1 MGICKLVI
9 KAYDDNSYGSEK
21 GEFVTTINPT
31 NLKISNKIDYVD
43 SQMMGNPTWALQY
56 NKSQP
61 RILSFSLLFD
71 NTGIFPNSNIDVKQQ
86 VKNLEWL
93 IFSNQKDINEPY
105 FVRIIWGDID
115 FKGKL
120 LKLETSF
127 SMFKNDGSPI
137 RAQADIEI
145 IEHHAEEIRGESQK
159 EIKEEEKNENKTEE
173 KNENNKN
180 TNEQAENKSN
190 DENAEENKDSNT
202 EAKEEVE
209 EAKNKEEEKT
219 EENKEEENANN
230 KEEENKEENKE
241 EENANDKEEE
251 KTEENKEEENANDQE
266 EENKEEEN
274 ANDQEEEKT
283 EEEKANDQEEEKT
296 EENKDENKDE
306 NTKENKS
313 EGKNVEGKTHS
324 SIIKA
329 GDSLPS
335 ITKKNLTGLSKIG
348 SILSKVAK
356 LNLLDS
362 LRKLVVGAAL
372 LLPLTIAALLA
383 LLLKKLI
390 SLIKR
395 GVTFIKSK
403 TKKVINKIRNKGAK
417 IAKKTKKG
425 ISNIKNTTKNGLNKI
440 KKGANNIKNN
450 TKKGYQKVKNKVKRK

>member
-120 LKLETSF
+120 LRLETSF

-190 DENAEENKDSNT
+190 DENAEENNDSNT

-219 EENKEEENANN
+219 EENKEEEDV
-230 KEEENKEENKE
+230 
-241 EENANDKEEE
+241 NDKEEE

-266 EENKEEEN
+266 DENKEENKEEEN

-283 EEEKANDQEEEKT
+283 EENKEEEKVNDQEEENKEENTDKNT
-296 EENKDENKDE
+296 EENKSD
-306 NTKENKS
+306 
-313 EGKNVEGKTHS
+313 GKNVEGKTHS

-372 LLPLTIAALLA
+372 LIPLTIAALLA
-383 LLLKKLI
+383 LLLKKFI

-403 TKKVINKIRNKGAK
+403 TKK
-417 IAKKTKKG
+417 G
-425 ISNIKNTTKNGLNKI
+425 ISNIKNTKKNGLNKI
-440 KKGANNIKNN
+440 KKGANKIKNN
-450 TKKGYQKVKNKVKRK
+450 TKKGYQKVKNKVKKK

>member
-219 EENKEEENANN
+219 EENKEEENAN
-230 KEEENKEENKE
+230 
-241 EENANDKEEE
+241 
-251 KTEENKEEENANDQE
+251 DQE

-274 ANDQEEEKT
+274 ANDQEEENK

-395 GVTFIKSK
+395 GVTFIKNK

-440 KKGANNIKNN
+440 KKGANKIKNN

>member
-105 FVRIIWGDID
+105 FIRIIWGDID

-145 IEHHAEEIRGESQK
+145 IEHHAEEIHGESQK
-159 EIKEEEKNENKTEE
+159 EIKEEEENENKTEE

-219 EENKEEENANN
+219 EDNKEEENTN
-230 KEEENKEENKE
+230 NKEENK
-241 EENANDKEEE
+241 DK
-251 KTEENKEEENANDQE
+251 
-266 EENKEEEN
+266 
-274 ANDQEEEKT
+274 
-283 EEEKANDQEEEKT
+283 
-296 EENKDENKDE
+296 
-306 NTKENKS
+306 NTAENKS
-313 EGKNVEGKTHS
+313 EGKNIEGKTHS

-356 LNLLDS
+356 LNLLNS

-372 LLPLTIAALLA
+372 LIPLTIAALLA
-383 LLLKKLI
+383 LLFKKLI
-390 SLIKR
+390 SAIKR

-403 TKKVINKIRNKGAK
+403 TKKVINKIKNRGSK
-417 IAKKTKKG
+417 ITNNTKKG
-425 ISNIKNTTKNGLNKI
+425 ISNIKNSTKNGFNKI
-440 KKGANNIKNN
+440 KKGANKITNN
-450 TKKGYQKVKNKVKRK
+450 TKKGYQKVKNKI

>member
-56 NKSQP
+56 NKTQP

-230 KEEENKEENKE
+230 KEEEKTEENKE

-251 KTEENKEEENANDQE
+251 KTEENKEEENANDKE
-266 EENKEEEN
+266 EENKEENKEEEN
-274 ANDQEEEKT
+274 ANDQEEENK
-283 EEEKANDQEEEKT
+283 EENKDKDT
-296 EENKDENKDE
+296 EENK
-306 NTKENKS
+306 S
-313 EGKNVEGKTHS
+313 EEKNVEGKTHS

-362 LRKLVVGAAL
+362 LRKLIVGAAL
-372 LLPLTIAALLA
+372 LIPLTIAALLA

-403 TKKVINKIRNKGAK
+403 TKK
-417 IAKKTKKG
+417 G
-425 ISNIKNTTKNGLNKI
+425 ISNIKNASKNGLNKI
-440 KKGANNIKNN
+440 KKGANKITNN

>member
-43 SQMMGNPTWALQY
+43 SQMMGNPTWTLQY

-230 KEEENKEENKE
+230 KEEEKTEENKE
-241 EENANDKEEE
+241 EENTKDQEEE
-251 KTEENKEEENANDQE
+251 NKEENKEEENANDQE

-274 ANDQEEEKT
+274 ANDQEDENKDENK
-283 EEEKANDQEEEKT
+283 EEEKANDQEEE
-296 EENKDENKDE
+296 NKEENKDE

-372 LLPLTIAALLA
+372 LIPLTIAALLA
-383 LLLKKLI
+383 LLFKKLI

-403 TKKVINKIRNKGAK
+403 TKK
-417 IAKKTKKG
+417 G
-425 ISNIKNTTKNGLNKI
+425 ISNIKNTSKNGLNKI
-440 KKGANNIKNN
+440 KKGANKITNN
-450 TKKGYQKVKNKVKRK
+450 TKKGYQGIKNKVKRK

>member
-219 EENKEEENANN
+219 EENKEEE
-230 KEEENKEENKE
+230 
-241 EENANDKEEE
+241 
-251 KTEENKEEENANDQE
+251 
-266 EENKEEEN
+266 
-274 ANDQEEEKT
+274 
-283 EEEKANDQEEEKT
+283 KANDQEDENT
-296 EENKDENKDE
+296 EENKDK
-306 NTKENKS
+306 NTEDNKS
-313 EGKNVEGKTHS
+313 DGKNVEGKTHS

-362 LRKLVVGAAL
+362 LRKLIVGAAL

-395 GVTFIKSK
+395 GVTFIKNK

>member
-43 SQMMGNPTWALQY
+43 SQMMGNPTWTLQY

-93 IFSNQKDINEPY
+93 IFSNQKDIDEPY

-190 DENAEENKDSNT
+190 DENAEENNDSNT

-209 EAKNKEEEKT
+209 EAK
-219 EENKEEENANN
+219 
-230 KEEENKEENKE
+230 NKE

-251 KTEENKEEENANDQE
+251 KTEENKEEENTNDLEEESKEEENANDKEEEKTEENKEEEKANDQE
-266 EENKEEEN
+266 EENKEEN
-274 ANDQEEEKT
+274 KDKN
-283 EEEKANDQEEEKT
+283 T
-296 EENKDENKDE
+296 EENKSDGE
-306 NTKENKS
+306 
-313 EGKNVEGKTHS
+313 NVEGKTHS

-372 LLPLTIAALLA
+372 LIPLTIAALLA
-383 LLLKKLI
+383 LLFKKLI

-403 TKKVINKIRNKGAK
+403 TKK
-417 IAKKTKKG
+417 G
-425 ISNIKNTTKNGLNKI
+425 ISNIKNTSKNGLNKI
-440 KKGANNIKNN
+440 KKGANKITNN

>member
-56 NKSQP
+56 NKTQP

-93 IFSNQKDINEPY
+93 IFSNQKDIDEPY

-190 DENAEENKDSNT
+190 DENAEENNDSNT

-219 EENKEEENANN
+219 EENKEEENAND
-230 KEEENKEENKE
+230 KEEEKTEENKE

-266 EENKEEEN
+266 EENKEEN
-274 ANDQEEEKT
+274 KEE
-283 EEEKANDQEEEKT
+283 DT
-296 EENKDENKDE
+296 EENK
-306 NTKENKS
+306 S
-313 EGKNVEGKTHS
+313 EEKNVEGKTHS

-362 LRKLVVGAAL
+362 LRKLIVGAAL
-372 LLPLTIAALLA
+372 LIPLTIAALLA

-403 TKKVINKIRNKGAK
+403 TKK
-417 IAKKTKKG
+417 G
-425 ISNIKNTTKNGLNKI
+425 ISNIKNASKNGLNKI
-440 KKGANNIKNN
+440 KKGANKITNN

>member
-219 EENKEEENANN
+219 EENKEEEEANGQ
-230 KEEENKEENKE
+230 EEEKTEENKE
-241 EENANDKEEE
+241 EEEANDQEEE

-266 EENKEEEN
+266 EENKE
-274 ANDQEEEKT
+274 
-283 EEEKANDQEEEKT
+283 
-296 EENKDENKDE
+296 ENKDE

-395 GVTFIKSK
+395 GVTFIKNK

-417 IAKKTKKG
+417 IAKK
-425 ISNIKNTTKNGLNKI
+425 
-440 KKGANNIKNN
+440 
-450 TKKGYQKVKNKVKRK
+450 YQKYHKKWP

>member
-159 EIKEEEKNENKTEE
+159 EIKEEEKNENETEE

-219 EENKEEENANN
+219 EENKEEEKTEEN
-230 KEEENKEENKE
+230 KEEKKTEENKEENKE

-266 EENKEEEN
+266 EENK
-274 ANDQEEEKT
+274 
-283 EEEKANDQEEEKT
+283 

-395 GVTFIKSK
+395 GVTFIKNK

>member
-219 EENKEEENANN
+219 EENKEEENANDQEEEN
-230 KEEENKEENKE
+230 KEEENAKDQEEENKEENKE
-241 EENANDKEEE
+241 EEK
-251 KTEENKEEENANDQE
+251 ANDQE
-266 EENKEEEN
+266 EENKEE
-274 ANDQEEEKT
+274 
-283 EEEKANDQEEEKT
+283 
-296 EENKDENKDE
+296 NKDK
-306 NTKENKS
+306 NTEDNKS
-313 EGKNVEGKTHS
+313 DGKNVEGKTHS

-362 LRKLVVGAAL
+362 LRKLIVGAAL

-395 GVTFIKSK
+395 GVTFIKNK

>member
-219 EENKEEENANN
+219 EENKEEENANDQ
-230 KEEENKEENKE
+230 KEENI
-241 EENANDKEEE
+241 DG
-251 KTEENKEEENANDQE
+251 Q
-266 EENKEEEN
+266 
-274 ANDQEEEKT
+274 
-283 EEEKANDQEEEKT
+283 
-296 EENKDENKDE
+296 
-306 NTKENKS
+306 
-313 EGKNVEGKTHS
+313 THS
-324 SIIKA
+324 NIVKA

-335 ITKKNLTGLSKIG
+335 ITKNNLTGFSKTG

-362 LRKLVVGAAL
+362 LRKLVAGAAL
-372 LLPLTIAALLA
+372 LIPLTIAALLA
-383 LLLKKLI
+383 LLLKKLV

-395 GVTFIKSK
+395 GVTFIK
-403 TKKVINKIRNKGAK
+403 N
-417 IAKKTKKG
+417 KTKKG
-425 ISNIKNTTKNGLNKI
+425 INKVKTGTSKITEKAKKKGNSIKNAGKNGFKKI
-440 KKGANNIKNN
+440 KNGAKN
-450 TKKGYQKVKNKVKRK
+450 GYQKTKNMVK

>member
-219 EENKEEENANN
+219 EENKEEEKTEEN
-230 KEEENKEENKE
+230 KEEKKTEENKEENKE

-266 EENKEEEN
+266 EENKEDEN
-274 ANDQEEEKT
+274 KDKN
-283 EEEKANDQEEEKT
+283 T
-296 EENKDENKDE
+296 EENKSD
-306 NTKENKS
+306 
-313 EGKNVEGKTHS
+313 GKNVEGKTHS

-395 GVTFIKSK
+395 GVTFIKNK

-440 KKGANNIKNN
+440 KKGANKIKNN

>member
-219 EENKEEENANN
+219 EENKEEENAND
-230 KEEENKEENKE
+230 KEEEKTEENKE

-251 KTEENKEEENANDQE
+251 KTEEENA
-266 EENKEEEN
+266 K
-274 ANDQEEEKT
+274 DQEEEKT
-283 EEEKANDQEEEKT
+283 EENKEEEKANDQE

-362 LRKLVVGAAL
+362 LRKLIVGAAL

-395 GVTFIKSK
+395 GVTFIKNK

-440 KKGANNIKNN
+440 KKGANKIKNN

>member
-120 LKLETSF
+120 LRLETSF

-230 KEEENKEENKE
+230 KEEEKTEENKE

-266 EENKEEEN
+266 EENK
-274 ANDQEEEKT
+274 
-283 EEEKANDQEEEKT
+283 

-395 GVTFIKSK
+395 GVTFIKNK

-440 KKGANNIKNN
+440 KKGANKIKNN

>member
-120 LKLETSF
+120 LRLETSF

-219 EENKEEENANN
+219 EENKEEENAND
-230 KEEENKEENKE
+230 KEEEKTEENKE
-241 EENANDKEEE
+241 EEDVNDKEEE

-266 EENKEEEN
+266 EENKEENKEEEN
-274 ANDQEEEKT
+274 ANDQEEENK
-283 EEEKANDQEEEKT
+283 EDENKDKNT
-296 EENKDENKDE
+296 EENKSD
-306 NTKENKS
+306 
-313 EGKNVEGKTHS
+313 GKNVEGKTHS

-372 LLPLTIAALLA
+372 LIPLTIAALLA
-383 LLLKKLI
+383 LLLKKFI

-395 GVTFIKSK
+395 GVTFIKS
-403 TKKVINKIRNKGAK
+403 
-417 IAKKTKKG
+417 KTKKG

-440 KKGANNIKNN
+440 KKGANKIKNN

>member
-266 EENKEEEN
+266 EE
-274 ANDQEEEKT
+274 KT

-362 LRKLVVGAAL
+362 LRKLIVGAAL

-395 GVTFIKSK
+395 GVTFIKNK

>member
-105 FVRIIWGDID
+105 FIRIIWGDID

-145 IEHHAEEIRGESQK
+145 IEHHAEEIHGESQK
-159 EIKEEEKNENKTEE
+159 EIKEEEENENKTEE

-219 EENKEEENANN
+219 EDNKEEENTNN
-230 KEEENKEENKE
+230 KEEENTEDNKEEENTNDKE

-251 KTEENKEEENANDQE
+251 KTKDNKEEENTN
-266 EENKEEEN
+266 NK
-274 ANDQEEEKT
+274 
-283 EEEKANDQEEEKT
+283 
-296 EENKDENKDE
+296 EENKDK
-306 NTKENKS
+306 NTAENKS
-313 EGKNVEGKTHS
+313 EGKNIEGKTHS

-356 LNLLDS
+356 LNLLNS

-372 LLPLTIAALLA
+372 LIPLTIAALLA
-383 LLLKKLI
+383 LLFKKLI
-390 SLIKR
+390 SAIKR

-403 TKKVINKIRNKGAK
+403 TKKVINKIKNRGSK
-417 IAKKTKKG
+417 ITNNTKKG
-425 ISNIKNTTKNGLNKI
+425 ISNIKNSTKNGFNKI
-440 KKGANNIKNN
+440 KKGANKITNN
-450 TKKGYQKVKNKVKRK
+450 TKKGYQKVKNKI